1 MLVDVHSHILPGIDD
16 GSKNMEETI
25 KMLRMAQKEK
35 IEVMIATP
43 HYNCER
49 RPGFNKKC
57 YEVYEEVCHEL
68 TERNLKIQLLLGNE
82 IFYSAG
88 VVEALKKGEAMTLNN
103 TRYVLVEFQPYVEL
117 LTIKKAVQELQMAG
131 YEPILAH
138 IERYECLQKE
148 ENIQDLVDM
157 GAYIQ
162 VNASSISGKKGIRTQ
177 WYLKKLMRH
186 ELIHV
191 IGTDTHGSKHRRPKI
206 QDAVSYIK
214 KKAGK
219 DFCERITEENPA
231 KIIRGEK
238 ICG

>member
-1 MLVDVHSHILPGIDD
+1 MLFDVHSHVLPGIDD
-16 GSKNMEETI
+16 GSKSIEETI

-35 IEVMIATP
+35 IGTMIATP

-49 RPGFNKKC
+49 RPGFDKKC
-57 YEVYEEVCHEL
+57 REVYENVCQEIKKQ
-68 TERNLKIQLLLGNE
+68 NLNIKLLLGNE

-88 VVEALKKGEAMTLNN
+88 VVDALKKGEALTLND
-103 TRYVLVEFQPYVEL
+103 TKYVLVEFHPYVEL

-138 IERYECLQKE
+138 IERYDCLKKE
-148 ENIQDLVDM
+148 ANVENLVDM

-162 VNASSISGKKGIRTQ
+162 VNASSISGKMGIRTQ

-186 ELIHV
+186 ELVHV
-191 IGTDTHGSKHRRPKI
+191 IGTDTHGSKQRRPKI
-206 QDAVSYIK
+206 QDAVKYIK
-214 KKAGK
+214 KKAGAE
-219 DFCERITEENPA
+219 FCERVTEENPA